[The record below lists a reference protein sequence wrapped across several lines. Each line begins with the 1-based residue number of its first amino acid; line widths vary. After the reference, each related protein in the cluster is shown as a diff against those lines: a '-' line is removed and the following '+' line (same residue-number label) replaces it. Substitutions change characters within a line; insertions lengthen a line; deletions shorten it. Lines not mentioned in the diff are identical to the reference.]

1 MRGCLSR
8 GPTTRWSRR
17 RGPDAVGRGS
27 SRTVRQAIGRDIM
40 RSIVGIVMLVGSVT
54 AQSPHRSA
62 EFARVHRYCEGP
74 VFDADGNLFVSHT
87 PYISKIA
94 PDGTVTR
101 WAETGQPNGHKVLP
115 DGTHLVADLNVLR
128 LDRTGKI
135 IGMAAKDCGSRSLG
149 QVNDITLAAGGGFY
163 FTDPGRIPEAL
174 DKPIGKVCYVGPDGS
189 TRLVVDGLRYPNGL
203 VLTARGDSLLLG
215 EFLENRILEFRI
227 TAPGSVSQRRVFAEM
242 PNKGAAT
249 LSGPDGMALDLAGR
263 LYVAHYGFGAVRVF
277 DTAGHLVDNLSVPYE
292 GASNVVFG
300 GPSKNLLYVTGGGG
314 GLVSEGPGFVHRF
327 DLSKP
332 AGQ

>member
-1 MRGCLSR
+1 MRALLSICLL
-8 GPTTRWSRR
+8 
-17 RGPDAVGRGS
+17 
-27 SRTVRQAIGRDIM
+27 M
-40 RSIVGIVMLVGSVT
+40 GSVT
-54 AQSPHRSA
+54 AQTPHRSV

-101 WAETGQPNGHKVLP
+101 WAETGRPNGHKVLP

-128 LDRTGKI
+128 LDRNGTIVGT
-135 IGMAAKDCGSRSLG
+135 AATDCGGRPLG
-149 QVNDITLAAGGGFY
+149 QVNDITLDASGGFY
-163 FTDPGRIPEAL
+163 FTDPGQLPEAVE
-174 DKPIGKVCYVGPDGS
+174 KPIGKVCYVDRDGRS
-189 TRLVVDGLRYPNGL
+189 RLVAEGLRYPNGL
-203 VLTARGDSLLLG
+203 VLTARGDALLLG
-215 EFLENRILEFRI
+215 EFLENRVFEFRV
-227 TAPGSVSQRRVFAEM
+227 TAPGAVGQRRVFAEL
-242 PNKGAAT
+242 PNKTTAI
-249 LSGPDGMALDLAGR
+249 LSGPDGMALDAGGR

-277 DTAGHLVDNLSVPYE
+277 DTSGRLVDSLPVPFE
-292 GASNVVFG
+292 GTSNVVIA

-332 AGQ
+332 AGR